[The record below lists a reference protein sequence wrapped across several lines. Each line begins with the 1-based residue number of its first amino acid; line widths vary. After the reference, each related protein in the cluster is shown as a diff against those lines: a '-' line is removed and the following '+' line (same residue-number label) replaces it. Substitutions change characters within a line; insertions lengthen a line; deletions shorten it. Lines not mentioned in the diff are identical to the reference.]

1 MGYINEYSAALS
13 MAIIDFRSYYY
24 SLEELEKMLVQ
35 PMEDIAI
42 IKKMKMN
49 KNDACYVIMGYFNKI
64 NGYKKSI
71 SNIKKLI
78 VKHQTKLKPY
88 IHQNHDR
95 KDEYKKAL
103 KLLENKIAE
112 CEPMVDDILL
122 DCIEFLNECDYKI
135 FDEHDTRF
143 NP

>member
-1 MGYINEYSAALS
+1 MGYINEYSAVLS
-13 MAIIDFRSYYY
+13 MAIIDFKSYYY

-71 SNIKKLI
+71 SSIKKLI
-78 VKHQTKLKPY
+78 VKHQLKLKSLSIWEAY
-88 IHQNHDR
+88 SKSSIFL
-95 KDEYKKAL
+95 KISSLKKSYNVIP
-103 KLLENKIAE
+103 KPPHNKEI
-112 CEPMVDDILL
+112 V
-122 DCIEFLNECDYKI
+122 
-135 FDEHDTRF
+135 
-143 NP
+143 